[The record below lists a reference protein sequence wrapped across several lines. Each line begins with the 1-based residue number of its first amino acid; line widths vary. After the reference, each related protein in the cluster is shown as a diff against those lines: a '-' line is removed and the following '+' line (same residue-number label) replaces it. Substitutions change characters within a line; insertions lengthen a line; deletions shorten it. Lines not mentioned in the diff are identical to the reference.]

1 MIRGKLLLTKKEVS
15 DIVIISLGLGT
26 GISAASSLYEAE
38 KICQTNKNV
47 LIFDFVGGSSVSQSD
62 GKTTKMSILTEVK
75 DLECVVNSVISDD
88 RFDNKAITLLGFS
101 QGGLVSALVAARH
114 PEAIQKLILFY
125 PAFSIPDTVKK
136 MSHHIPAFL
145 MPKKMNIDGNI
156 LGPIFVKD
164 VRKLHIWKEFKKYQ
178 KPVLII
184 YGEKDP
190 ICTQACISKAKAS
203 YSNLQ
208 LLEIPEAGHGFSK
221 EQTDTAMNA
230 VFSFLL

>member
-1 MIRGKLLLTKKEVS
+1 MLTEKEVS

-26 GISAASSLYEAE
+26 GISAASSFYEAE

-47 LIFDFVGGSSVSQSD
+47 LIFDFMGGSSVSQSD
-62 GKTTKMSILTEVK
+62 GKTTEMSTLTEVK

-88 RFDNKAITLLGFS
+88 RFDNKAITLLGFLTRRIS
-101 QGGLVSALVAARH
+101 LCFGSRQTSRSNSK
-114 PEAIQKLILFY
+114 IDFFY